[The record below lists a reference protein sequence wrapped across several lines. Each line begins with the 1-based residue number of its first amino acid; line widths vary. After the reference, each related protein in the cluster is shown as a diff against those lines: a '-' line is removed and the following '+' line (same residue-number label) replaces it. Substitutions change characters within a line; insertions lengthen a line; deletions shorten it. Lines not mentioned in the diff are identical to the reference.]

1 MCNQTARG
9 VAEVLW
15 KEFFLDF
22 GFPRRLHSDRGA
34 SFTGKLMRELAKQTG
49 VRSSY
54 TTSYHPEGNAVC
66 ERYNRTLISMI
77 ATLTEAHKQK
87 WSEHVRYLS
96 HAYNCTQ
103 HTITLSCRR
112 PSLRLSS
119 SLRPTRSASVGL
131 GRAYCVGLH
140 SRVRPHHCKR
150 LSMSP
155 SVFRARN
162 RVNYA
167 SVGRRTRRTITS
179 SVIKS

>member
-1 MCNQTARG
+1 MFAVTECPGARSC
-9 VAEVLW
+9 A
-15 KEFFLDF
+15 
-22 GFPRRLHSDRGA
+22 RA
-34 SFTGKLMRELAKQTG
+34 SVILTCPPLCMLQRCTCIQ
-49 VRSSY
+49 
-54 TTSYHPEGNAVC
+54 
-66 ERYNRTLISMI
+66 RTLVFH
-77 ATLTEAHKQK
+77 TVN
-87 WSEHVRYLS
+87 SEGWVS
-96 HAYNCTQ
+96 P
-103 HTITLSCRR
+103 LSCRR
-112 PSLRLSS
+112 ALLRLSS